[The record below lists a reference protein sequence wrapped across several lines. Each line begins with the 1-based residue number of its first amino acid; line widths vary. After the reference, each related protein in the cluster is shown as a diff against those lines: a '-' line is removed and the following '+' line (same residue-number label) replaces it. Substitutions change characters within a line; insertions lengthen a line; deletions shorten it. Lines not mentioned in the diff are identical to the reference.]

1 MYFIVFTGKQSCITK
16 ESMERCEKRSFYSVY
31 QRFITRKH
39 WKVQN
44 FKNRNWQSNGR
55 KPDCKCTFQAINQHR
70 LKHEVS
76 WNQKSCFS
84 MYGQK
89 LVRLSHLASETSY
102 SVETQAKGRGRNLQQ
117 FIFKGLML
125 TFHEKNL
132 ERPRFYQFLLESFSS
147 NYNTVSIM
155 GWQPQST
162 IYIWDSPSV
171 EQCFIVA
178 KSGA

>member
-1 MYFIVFTGKQSCITK
+1 MYHERKYGKMRKEVFLQCVSKVYYKKALKSTK
-16 ESMERCEKRSFYSVY
+16 FQTKFENYTQMVE
-31 QRFITRKH
+31 
-39 WKVQN
+39 
-44 FKNRNWQSNGR
+44 NRPKS
-55 KPDCKCTFQAINQHR
+55 DCKCTFQAINQHR

-125 TFHEKNL
+125 TFHGK
-132 ERPRFYQFLLESFSS
+132 
-147 NYNTVSIM
+147 T
-155 GWQPQST
+155 
-162 IYIWDSPSV
+162 
-171 EQCFIVA
+171 
-178 KSGA
+178 